1 MGHFWKGSRALAEK
15 LSVSPRTKLGCS
27 DDKSPFFSYRVDDG
41 EEPVHGHEDES
52 VDAEEVCGVD
62 EVLDRLAPEEAEGPS
77 LRGGEGVVD
86 AGEGDAED
94 DEEEVGQRQA
104 QDEHVGR
111 VAHLLVGHHHRD
123 HKQVP
128 DYA

>member
-15 LSVSPRTKLGCS
+15 LSARRALNLDAQMIKALSH
-27 DDKSPFFSYRVDDG
+27 RVDDG

-62 EVLDRLAPEEAEGPS
+62 EVLDRLAPEEAEGPA

-111 VAHLLVGHHHRD
+111 VAHLLVGHHHSD
-123 HKQVP
+123 HQQVP